1 MATYG
6 FCAPCFLAQDTSTPT
21 FLQRLKIAMNPMS
34 LNKEEISEQIRHMLM
49 ETSAENTALRKLLT
63 SMHLSENEKNQM
75 NTGKEY
81 PTNQNVKK

>member
-1 MATYG
+1 
-6 FCAPCFLAQDTSTPT
+6 
-21 FLQRLKIAMNPMS
+21 MNPMS

-63 SMHLSENEKNQM
+63 SLHLSENEKNQM